1 MSEATIHKSIVQYL
15 WLCLPDGSLFHHSP
29 NEGRHHISHRMQ
41 QKNLGMCTGWPDLE
55 VFIAERFWLSDKPW
69 APIFLEVKS
78 AKGRVSPSQADVH
91 TNLTDLGCHVHVV
104 RSIDD
109 AASALRGYA
118 EMRDAY
124 KRLDH

>member
-1 MSEATIHKSIVQYL
+1 
-15 WLCLPDGSLFHHSP
+15 
-29 NEGRHHISHRMQ
+29 
-41 QKNLGMCTGWPDLE
+41 LE
-55 VFIAERFWLSDKPW
+55 VFIAERFWLSQKRW

-109 AASALRGYA
+109 AASVLRGYA
-118 EMRDAY
+118 EMRDVI
-124 KRLDH
+124 